1 LSRLRRRGPDPALA
15 AGGDADVPQQTR
27 MEVLRGGARRFF
39 GILGVAALVV
49 VVVSLPVGLLLGSSV
64 SRSISVGFYVI
75 GSFLLVAGFFVGNR
89 GPVRLKGGDTE
100 VGSAVGMFGI
110 GLGGRRLRWATPEE
124 NADAM
129 ASSAVFVV
137 IGFVLI
143 LIGVIADSRV
153 QLL

>member
-1 LSRLRRRGPDPALA
+1 VKLLRQRVTEPATEGVPEAGRLA
-15 AGGDADVPQQTR
+15 
-27 MEVLRGGARRFF
+27 VLLGAARRFF
-39 GILGVAALVV
+39 GLLALATLLVLV
-49 VVVSLPVGLLLGSSV
+49 ISVPMGLLLGSSL

-75 GSFLLVAGFFVGNR
+75 GSFLLIAGFFVGNR
-89 GPVRLKGGDTE
+89 GPVRLRGDDTE
-100 VGSAVGMFGI
+100 VGAGVGMFGI
-110 GLGGRRLRWATPEE
+110 GIGGRRLRWATPEE

-143 LIGVIADSRV
+143 VIGVVADSRV

>member
-1 LSRLRRRGPDPALA
+1 MKRLRRREPEPPAPE
-15 AGGDADVPQQTR
+15 VPQQSR
-27 MEVLRGGARRFF
+27 AEILRGAARRFV

-49 VVVSLPVGLLLGSSV
+49 VVVSLPIGLLLGASV
-64 SRSISVGFYVI
+64 SRSISVGFYII

-89 GPVRLKGGDTE
+89 GPVRLKGGDTD
-100 VGSAVGMFGI
+100 VGASMGMFGI

-153 QLL
+153 QLV